1 MILSGV
7 GMGFL
12 RADKETHPHPVP
24 LLEGEGVVSTGGNIM
39 NFIETFRVALEAI
52 LSNKVRSGLTMLGV
66 IIGVMAVI
74 LLVSIGEGAQVYIT
88 KELTGLGT
96 NLLIITPG
104 KTSTRGGFHPPSA
117 GTVRKL
123 TYDDSLA
130 LRRRAWLLTDA
141 VPLVF
146 GTGKIKYRNMGRDT
160 MVIGTTP
167 EFQRVRNLFVDTGSY
182 ISQSDV
188 DSKAKVLV
196 LGTKVK
202 EELFGAENPLGKVVT
217 LSDARYRVVGVMLKK
232 GTSLGMDIDDIVY
245 VPVTS
250 GQELFDTDSL
260 FEIIA
265 STPRSEDVDRTI
277 AQIKEILIKRHAHK
291 EDFTIQ
297 TQGAMLETMNTILG
311 VLTAVLGGIAGI
323 SLVVG
328 GIGIM
333 NIMLVSVRERTREIG
348 IRKALGAR
356 NRDIMAQFM
365 IEAITLSGAGGVIG
379 ILLGVGLA
387 LLIPVFVTVLP
398 TSVSAWSII
407 MAFTFSAAVGV
418 FFGVYPAR
426 RAALQDPIQA
436 LRYE

>member
-1 MILSGV
+1 
-7 GMGFL
+7 
-12 RADKETHPHPVP
+12 
-24 LLEGEGVVSTGGNIM
+24 M
-39 NFIETFRVALEAI
+39 NFIETFRVAFEAI
-52 LSNKVRSGLTMLGV
+52 MSNKVRSGLTMLGV

-74 LLVSIGEGAQVYIT
+74 LLVSIGQGAQVYIT
-88 KELTGLGT
+88 KELTGMGT

-123 TYDDSLA
+123 TYDDSQA
-130 LRRRAWLLTDA
+130 LKRRAWLLTEA

-146 GTGKIKYRNMGRDT
+146 GTGKIKYKNMGRDT

-167 EFQRVRNLFVDTGSY
+167 EFQSIRNLFVDTGNY
-182 ISQSDV
+182 ISQGDV
-188 DSKAKVLV
+188 DSKAKVIV

-202 EELFGAENPLGKVVT
+202 EELIGAENPLGKVVT
-217 LSDARYRVVGVMLKK
+217 LSDARYRVVGVMRKR
-232 GTSLGMDIDDIVY
+232 GTSLGMDLDDIVFI
-245 VPVTS
+245 PVTS

-265 STPRSEDVDRTI
+265 STPRAEDVDRAI
-277 AQIKEILIKRHAHK
+277 AQIKDVLIRRHAHK

-356 NRDIMAQFM
+356 NRDIMAQFL
-365 IEAITLSGAGGVIG
+365 IEAMTLSGAGGVIG
-379 ILLGVGLA
+379 ILVGVGLA
-387 LLIPVFVTVLP
+387 LLIPVFVDVLP
-398 TSVSAWSII
+398 TSVSAWSIL
-407 MAFTFSAAVGV
+407 MAFFFSAAVGI

-426 RAALQDPIQA
+426 KAALQDPIQA

>member
-1 MILSGV
+1 
-7 GMGFL
+7 
-12 RADKETHPHPVP
+12 
-24 LLEGEGVVSTGGNIM
+24 M
-39 NFIETFRVALEAI
+39 NFFETFRVAFEAI
-52 LSNKVRSGLTMLGV
+52 MSNKVRSALTMLGV

-74 LLVSIGEGAQVYIT
+74 LLVSIGQGAQVYIT
-88 KELTGLGT
+88 KEMTGLGT

-123 TYDDSLA
+123 TYDDSQA

-146 GTGKIKYRNMGRDT
+146 GTGKIKYKNMGRDT

-182 ISQSDV
+182 VSQSDV
-188 DSKAKVLV
+188 DSKAKIIV

-202 EELFGAENPLGKVVT
+202 EELFGIENPLGKVVT
-217 LSDARYRVVGVMLKK
+217 LSDARYRVVGVMRKK

-265 STPRSEDVDRTI
+265 STPRSEDVDRAI
-277 AQIKEILIKRHAHK
+277 AQIKDILIKRHAHK

-323 SLVVG
+323 SLLVG

-348 IRKALGAR
+348 VRKALGAR
-356 NRDIMAQFM
+356 NRDIMAQFL

-379 ILLGVGLA
+379 ILLGVGIA

-398 TSVSAWSII
+398 TSVSAWSIM
-407 MAFTFSAAVGV
+407 MAFFFSAAVGI

-426 RAALQDPIQA
+426 KAALQDPIQA

>member
-1 MILSGV
+1 
-7 GMGFL
+7 
-12 RADKETHPHPVP
+12 
-24 LLEGEGVVSTGGNIM
+24 M
-39 NFIETFRVALEAI
+39 NFIETFRVAFEAI

-123 TYDDSLA
+123 TYDDSQA

-146 GTGKIKYRNMGRDT
+146 GTGKIKFGNMARDT

-167 EFQRVRNLFVDTGSY
+167 EFQRVRSLFVDTGSY
-182 ISQSDV
+182 VSQGDV
-188 DSKAKVLV
+188 DSKAKIIV

-202 EELFGAENPLGKVVT
+202 EELFGADNPLGKVVT
-217 LSDARYRVVGVMLKK
+217 LSDARYRVVGVMRKK
-232 GTSLGMDIDDIVY
+232 GTSLGMDIDDVVY

-265 STPRSEDVDRTI
+265 STPRAEDVDRAI
-277 AQIKEILIKRHAHK
+277 AQIKDILIKRHAHK

-323 SLVVG
+323 SLIVG

>member
-1 MILSGV
+1 
-7 GMGFL
+7 
-12 RADKETHPHPVP
+12 
-24 LLEGEGVVSTGGNIM
+24 M
-39 NFIETFRVALEAI
+39 NFLETFRVAFEAI
-52 LSNKVRSGLTMLGV
+52 MSNKVRSGLTMLGV

-123 TYDDSLA
+123 TYDDALA
-130 LRRRAWLLTDA
+130 LRRRAWILTDA

-167 EFQRVRNLFVDTGSY
+167 EFQRVRNLFVDTGNY
-182 ISQSDV
+182 ISQGDV
-188 DSKAKVLV
+188 DSKAKIIV

-265 STPRSEDVDRTI
+265 STPRSEDVDRAI
-277 AQIKEILIKRHAHK
+277 AQIKDILIKRHARK

-311 VLTAVLGGIAGI
+311 VLTAALGGIAGI

-365 IEAITLSGAGGVIG
+365 IEAITLSGAGGIIG

-387 LLIPVFVTVLP
+387 LLIPLFVTVLP

-426 RAALQDPIQA
+426 KAALQNPIQA

>member
-1 MILSGV
+1 
-7 GMGFL
+7 
-12 RADKETHPHPVP
+12 
-24 LLEGEGVVSTGGNIM
+24 M
-39 NFIETFRVALEAI
+39 NFIETFRVAFEAI

-96 NLLIITPG
+96 NLLIIQPG
-104 KTSTRGGFHPPSA
+104 KTTASGGFHPPSA

-141 VPLVF
+141 VPIVL
-146 GTGKIKYRNMGRDT
+146 GSGRIKFQNLGRDV
-160 MVIGTTP
+160 MIIGATP
-167 EFQRVRNLFVDTGSY
+167 EFQRVRNLFVDSGSY

-188 DSKAKVLV
+188 DSKLKIVVLGAKV
-196 LGTKVK
+196 KV
-202 EELFGAENPLGKVVT
+202 ELFGDQNALGKVVM
-217 LSDARYRVVGVMLKK
+217 LSDARYRVVGVMRKK
-232 GTSLGMDIDDIVY
+232 GTSLGMDVDDIVY

-265 STPRSEDVDRTI
+265 STPRAEDVDRAT
-277 AQIKEILIKRHAHK
+277 AQIKDILIKRHAHR

-297 TQGAMLETMNTILG
+297 TQGAILSTMNTILG

-426 RAALQDPIQA
+426 RAAMQDPIQA

>member
-1 MILSGV
+1 
-7 GMGFL
+7 
-12 RADKETHPHPVP
+12 
-24 LLEGEGVVSTGGNIM
+24 M
-39 NFIETFRVALEAI
+39 NFLETFRVAGEAI

-74 LLVSIGEGAQVYIT
+74 LLVSIGEGARMYIT

-104 KTSTRGGFHPPSA
+104 KTSTSGGFHPPSA
-117 GTVRKL
+117 GSVRKL
-123 TYDDSLA
+123 SYDDSLA

-141 VPLVF
+141 VPIVL
-146 GTGKIKYRNMGRDT
+146 GTGKIKYHNLGRDT
-160 MVIGTTP
+160 IVIGTTP
-167 EFQRVRNLFVDTGSY
+167 EFQRARNLFVDTGTY
-182 ISQSDV
+182 VSQGDV
-188 DSKAKVLV
+188 DSKARIVV
-196 LGTKVK
+196 LGVKVK
-202 EELFGAENPLGKVVT
+202 EELFGADNALGKAVT
-217 LSDARYRVVGVMLKK
+217 LSNARYRVVGVMQKK
-232 GTSLGMDIDDIVY
+232 GKSLGFDIDDVVFI
-245 VPVTS
+245 PVTS
-250 GQELFDTDSL
+250 GQELFDTDGL

-265 STPRSEDVDRTI
+265 STPRPEDVDRAV
-277 AQIKEILIKRHAHK
+277 AQIKDILIRRHAHK
-291 EDFTIQ
+291 EDFTIH
-297 TQGAMLETMNTILG
+297 TQGAMLSTMNDILG

-323 SLVVG
+323 SLLVG

-348 IRKALGAR
+348 IRKAMGAR
-356 NRDIMAQFM
+356 NRDIMAQFL
-365 IEAITLSGAGGVIG
+365 IEAITLSGAGGIIG

-407 MAFTFSAAVGV
+407 MAFFFSAAVGV

-426 RAALQDPIQA
+426 KAAMQDPIQA

>member
-1 MILSGV
+1 
-7 GMGFL
+7 
-12 RADKETHPHPVP
+12 
-24 LLEGEGVVSTGGNIM
+24 M
-39 NFIETFRVALEAI
+39 NFFETFRVAFEAI

-66 IIGVMAVI
+66 IIGVLAVI
-74 LLVSIGEGAQVYIT
+74 LLVSIGEGARLYIT

-104 KTSTRGGFHPPSA
+104 KTTTSGGFHPPSA

-141 VPLVF
+141 VPIVL
-146 GTGKIKYRNMGRDT
+146 GTGKVKYQNRGRDT
-160 MVIGTTP
+160 TVIGTTA
-167 EFQRVRNLFVDTGSY
+167 EFERVRNLFVDTGSFVT
-182 ISQSDV
+182 QADV
-188 DSKAKVLV
+188 DSKAKVV
-196 LGTKVK
+196 VVGRKVK
-202 EELFGAENPLGKVVT
+202 DELFGEENALGRVVM
-217 LSDARYRVVGVMLKK
+217 LSDARYRVVGVMRKK
-232 GTSLGMDIDDIVY
+232 GMSLGWDVDDVVFI
-245 VPVTS
+245 PVTS
-250 GQELFDTDSL
+250 GQELFDTDAI

-265 STPRSEDVDRTI
+265 STPRAEDTDRAI
-277 AQIKEILIKRHAHK
+277 AQIKDILIRRHAHK

-297 TQGAMLETMNTILG
+297 TQGALLSTMNTILG

-323 SLVVG
+323 SLLVG

-356 NRDIMAQFM
+356 KQDILWQFM
-365 IEAITLSGAGGVIG
+365 IEAVTLSAAGGVIG
-379 ILLGVGLA
+379 IVLGVGLA
-387 LLIPVFVTVLP
+387 LLIPVFVDVLP
-398 TSVSAWSII
+398 TSISVWSILT
-407 MAFTFSAAVGV
+407 AFFFSGAVGV

>member
-1 MILSGV
+1 
-7 GMGFL
+7 
-12 RADKETHPHPVP
+12 
-24 LLEGEGVVSTGGNIM
+24 M
-39 NFIETFRVALEAI
+39 NFVETFSVAFEAI

-74 LLVSIGEGAQVYIT
+74 LLVSIGQGAQVYIT

-130 LRRRAWLLTDA
+130 LSRRAWLLTDA
-141 VPLVF
+141 VPIVF
-146 GTGKIKYRNMGRDT
+146 GTGKIKYQNLGRDT

-167 EFQRVRNLFVDTGSY
+167 EFQSIRNLFVDTGNFVT
-182 ISQSDV
+182 QGDV
-188 DSKAKVLV
+188 NSKYKIVV

-202 EELFGAENPLGKVVT
+202 EELFGQENALGKVVT
-217 LSDARYRVVGVMLKK
+217 LSDARYRVVGVMRKR
-232 GTSLGMDIDDIVY
+232 GTSLGMDLDDVVFI
-245 VPVTS
+245 PVTS
-250 GQELFDTDSL
+250 GQELFDTDGL

-265 STPRSEDVDRTI
+265 STPRAEDVDRAI
-277 AQIKEILIKRHAHK
+277 SQIKDVLIKRHAHK

-297 TQGAMLETMNTILG
+297 TQGAMLSTMNTILG

-323 SLVVG
+323 SLLVG

-348 IRKALGAR
+348 IRKAVGAR
-356 NRDIMAQFM
+356 KRDIMAQFM
-365 IEAITLSGAGGVIG
+365 IEAMTLSGAGGIIG
-379 ILLGVGLA
+379 IITGVGLA
-387 LLIPVFVTVLP
+387 LIIPVFVEVLP
-398 TSVSAWSII
+398 TSVSLWSVL
-407 MAFTFSAAVGV
+407 MAFSFSAAVGI
-418 FFGVYPAR
+418 FFGVYPAHK
-426 RAALQDPIQA
+426 AALQDPIQA

>member
-1 MILSGV
+1 MN
-7 GMGFL
+7 
-12 RADKETHPHPVP
+12 
-24 LLEGEGVVSTGGNIM
+24 LL
-39 NFIETFRVALEAI
+39 ETFRVALEAI
-52 LSNKVRSGLTMLGV
+52 MSNKVRSGLTMLGV

-146 GTGKIKYRNMGRDT
+146 GTGKIKYQNMGRDI

-182 ISQSDV
+182 ISQGDV
-188 DSKAKVLV
+188 DSKAKVII
-196 LGTKVK
+196 LGSKVK
-202 EELFGAENPLGKVVT
+202 EELFGADNALGKLVT
-217 LSDARYRVVGVMLKK
+217 LSDARYRVIGVMQKK

-265 STPRSEDVDRTI
+265 STPRSEDVDRAI
-277 AQIKEILIKRHAHK
+277 AQIKNILIKRHAHK

-297 TQGAMLETMNTILG
+297 TQGAMLETMNTILS

-356 NRDIMAQFM
+356 NTDIMAQFM
-365 IEAITLSGAGGVIG
+365 IEAITLSGAGGIIG

-387 LLIPVFVTVLP
+387 LLIPLFVTVLP

-407 MAFTFSAAVGV
+407 MAFTFSAVVGV

-426 RAALQDPIQA
+426 KAALQDPIQA
-436 LRYE
+436 LRFE

>member
-1 MILSGV
+1 
-7 GMGFL
+7 
-12 RADKETHPHPVP
+12 
-24 LLEGEGVVSTGGNIM
+24 M
-39 NFIETFRVALEAI
+39 NFIETFRVAFEAI
-52 LSNKVRSGLTMLGV
+52 MSNKVRSGLTMLGV

-74 LLVSIGEGAQVYIT
+74 LLVSIGQGAQVYIT
-88 KELTGLGT
+88 KELTGMGT

-123 TYDDSLA
+123 TYDDSQA
-130 LRRRAWLLTDA
+130 LKRRAWLLTDA

-146 GTGKIKYRNMGRDT
+146 GTGKLKYQNMGRD
-160 MVIGTTP
+160 MMIIGTTP

-182 ISQSDV
+182 ISQGDV
-188 DSKAKVLV
+188 DSKSKVIV

-217 LSDARYRVVGVMLKK
+217 LSDARYRVIGVMRKK

-245 VPVTS
+245 IPVTS

-265 STPRSEDVDRTI
+265 STPRADDVDRAI
-277 AQIKEILIKRHAHK
+277 AQIKDLLIKRHAHK

-323 SLVVG
+323 SLLVG

-365 IEAITLSGAGGVIG
+365 IEAMTLSGAGGVIG
-379 ILLGVGLA
+379 ILVGVGLA
-387 LLIPVFVTVLP
+387 LLIPVFVDVLP
-398 TSVSAWSII
+398 TSVSSWSIL
-407 MAFTFSAAVGV
+407 MAFFFSAAVGI

-426 RAALQDPIQA
+426 KAALQDPIQA